1 MKKKEITHF
10 PRQRQEDGERPMEKG
25 AKLPAVR
32 RCRDAFR
39 YVSLFARGGGR
50 AMSGVASCFF
60 FYMYPGYC
68 PYAAAS
74 GPPPGAPLAPP
85 AVGADPNGSGPPPN
99 PPLPSAP
106 PPYLIASA
114 APPAET

>member
-60 FYMYPGYC
+60 FTCTLGT
-68 PYAAAS
+68 ARTQQ
-74 GPPPGAPLAPP
+74 
-85 AVGADPNGSGPPPN
+85 
-99 PPLPSAP
+99 LPVH
-106 PPYLIASA
+106 LQVHH
-114 APPAET
+114 